1 MVKYGQMKHLAS
13 ITALILSACAYAEHM
28 VVPSLP
34 DPLRPRAEAE
44 TNVTFSAGAAGDNLW
59 RLSVELDAS
68 VSNSVE
74 VVLGIDADG
83 DGALAVEEGELV
95 VGWRCGRWFWRD
107 RRANAVGEV
116 SDVCGARRL
125 DWTVRLNGERQ
136 PRSVAGNVFDGG
148 LPPTCFSAAWNMAR
162 VVSRGSDTVHVEG
175 KVSVDALELRVR

>member
-1 MVKYGQMKHLAS
+1 MKQLAS
-13 ITALILSACAYAEHM
+13 ITALILSAFAYAENM

-34 DPLRPRAEAE
+34 DPLRPRAETE
-44 TNVTFSAGAAGDNLW
+44 TNVIFSAGAAGDNLW

-107 RRANAVGEV
+107 SNDNARDITAGMVYGVNYSLDASGRKVWRKDDAAVDFPWASANPIH
-116 SDVCGARRL
+116 R
-125 DWTVRLNGERQ
+125 
-136 PRSVAGNVFDGG
+136 
-148 LPPTCFSAAWNMAR
+148 
-162 VVSRGSDTVHVEG
+162 
-175 KVSVDALELRVR
+175 

>member
-1 MVKYGQMKHLAS
+1 MKHLAS
-13 ITALILSACAYAEHM
+13 ITALILSACAYAESM

-95 VGWRCGRWFWRD
+95 VG
-107 RRANAVGEV
+107 
-116 SDVCGARRL
+116 
-125 DWTVRLNGERQ
+125 
-136 PRSVAGNVFDGG
+136 
-148 LPPTCFSAAWNMAR
+148 
-162 VVSRGSDTVHVEG
+162 
-175 KVSVDALELRVR
+175 

>member
-1 MVKYGQMKHLAS
+1 MVQYGQMKHLAS

-44 TNVTFSAGAAGDNLW
+44 TNVTFSAGSAGDNLW

-95 VGWRCGRWFWRD
+95 VGWRCGRWFWR
-107 RRANAVGEV
+107 AF
-116 SDVCGARRL
+116 ARR
-125 DWTVRLNGERQ
+125 Q
-136 PRSVAGNVFDGG
+136 
-148 LPPTCFSAAWNMAR
+148 
-162 VVSRGSDTVHVEG
+162 
-175 KVSVDALELRVR
+175 